1 MVVDSDAVH
10 AVFGGDG
17 YLHGGGEGE
26 GRGGG
31 DVEGV
36 DGGVA
41 EDELGLG
48 GAEDDPDEKD
58 DEEDE
63 GDEGGDAVEYAAV
76 EPLPL
81 LVVMAAVLGSHF
93 LDRRIPTPEVLRR
106 LPEGS
111 LGRGDP
117 ENSS

>member
-1 MVVDSDAVH
+1 MALEGGGQHGRECDLLASVGGVNVELLVVDSDAVH

-26 GRGGG
+26 GRGGR

-36 DGGVA
+36 DGGVP

-48 GAEDDPDEKD
+48 GAEDYPDEED

-63 GDEGGDAVEYAAV
+63 DDEGDDAEEYAAMLLM
-76 EPLPL
+76 P
-81 LVVMAAVLGSHF
+81 LVVVAAVLGSHA
-93 LDRRIPTPEVLRR
+93 
-106 LPEGS
+106 
-111 LGRGDP
+111 
-117 ENSS
+117 